1 MLRVQAYI
9 GQSEV
14 ESIRYVILGIN
25 IEVFPDMDNWEQE
38 KQNSQTWVVI
48 QGKLN

>member
-1 MLRVQAYI
+1 MLRVQVSI

-25 IEVFPDMDNWEQE
+25 VEVYPYMDNWEQE
-38 KQNSQTWVVI
+38 KWNSWTWPVI
-48 QGKLN
+48 QGKLK